1 LISRTFNP
9 ANDAIQRL
17 VGAGILR
24 QVNIGRRNRAYE
36 APEIITAFTSL
47 ERQLASPE
55 GNTRTSNPVRRVPG
69 RR

>member
-1 LISRTFNP
+1 M
-9 ANDAIQRL
+9 
-17 VGAGILR
+17 
-24 QVNIGRRNRAYE
+24 
-36 APEIITAFTSL
+36 ITAFTSL